1 MPSVPITKQLK
12 SLFSKKKKKMGLPY
26 LSNNFTSVYMY
37 SKEIKTGYWNTCPPK
52 FTVALFKIIT
62 NGNNLSVYQ

>member
-1 MPSVPITKQLK
+1 
-12 SLFSKKKKKMGLPY
+12 MGLPY